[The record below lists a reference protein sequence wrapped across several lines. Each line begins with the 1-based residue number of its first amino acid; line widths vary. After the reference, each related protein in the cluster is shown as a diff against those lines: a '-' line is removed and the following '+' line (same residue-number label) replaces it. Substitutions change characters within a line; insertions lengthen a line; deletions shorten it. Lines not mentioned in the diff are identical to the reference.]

1 YSFGDASTPEV
12 RSATFLSNTSRASS
26 LNFAGLTDK
35 GFLTRPVA
43 AAAPPATSVTLRNLP
58 EARFG
63 LVEQAPLRSLPV
75 YFGFDGFAGVVFRSD
90 EDIRTSNFVDRYE
103 LAPRVTVPLHF
114 GRWLGVTTSAVFR
127 TTRYGDSFDSAGQ
140 VSPIA
145 ISRNSGEFTLEF
157 RPPTLERFFD

>member
-1 YSFGDASTPEV
+1 M
-12 RSATFLSNTSRASS
+12 
-26 LNFAGLTDK
+26 
-35 GFLTRPVA
+35 
-43 AAAPPATSVTLRNLP
+43 
-58 EARFG
+58 
-63 LVEQAPLRSLPV
+63 RSLPV

-140 VSPIA
+140 VSPVA
-145 ISRNSGEFTLEF
+145 MSRNTEGCYRGYVTSGGKITVLFYEK
-157 RPPTLERFFD
+157 